1 MSYLSEEKKWLL
13 HFVLS
18 VTGTINFF
26 NFFFSSKCRQNK
38 FKTIH
43 FLHISYTLAYYY
55 RKNIILY
62 LIYPFNT
69 CIGHYIICFTGF

>member
-26 NFFFSSKCRQNK
+26 NFFFK
-38 FKTIH
+38 
-43 FLHISYTLAYYY
+43 
-55 RKNIILY
+55 
-62 LIYPFNT
+62 
-69 CIGHYIICFTGF
+69 

>member
-26 NFFFSSKCRQNK
+26 NFIFQVNADKTNSKQ
-38 FKTIH
+38 FI
-43 FLHISYTLAYYY
+43 FYILA
-55 RKNIILY
+55 IL
-62 LIYPFNT
+62 
-69 CIGHYIICFTGF
+69 